1 MKMVTNKKYEGL
13 RKGFC
18 VAFSVTGSSDHAYT
32 NRSAVNHRVR
42 SSIINGAITLAFLSI
57 VGSTNVYAQSCSS
70 SPADSFFKNADFELR
85 TGCPTGNSEMTVADD
100 WDQASLSTAD
110 YFNTCDYG
118 SFGRSSA
125 DALRLQPLGADSD
138 GDGETGAVGVLARI
152 DPTTYAEY
160 VGQCLVA
167 PLVAGTEY
175 TLNFQIATAEGGS
188 YGSDITIN
196 TLLLGVDG
204 SAGNCPTPQ
213 TGVLNTNLPL
223 EGVAGITTLG
233 STGLQ
238 DYFQADDFVTASI
251 TFTPSADVQ
260 YVMLGGSTVGLVDAS
275 SLGPY
280 LYFDELVLNETV
292 CVNDEATLTL
302 EKTVVG
308 GSAADTDFTLTATGS
323 GPTVISGVEGDVA
336 ITSAN
341 LPVSEIYTLT
351 ESSIANYNQT
361 SLACVGAVDTNPLD
375 GLQLEIGET
384 VVCTFT
390 NNEDVNADTTLNVSK
405 TASPDPVISGQ
416 SLTYTITVTDV
427 SDGVDAANVV
437 ASDSL
442 DAVYASASVSCSDSG
457 VVDSTVPEVSCTWA
471 TIPDGGVRTMVI
483 VVTAP

>member
-1 MKMVTNKKYEGL
+1 MKMVTNKKDEGL

-85 TGCPTGNSEMTVADD
+85 TGCPDNNSQMTIADD
-100 WDQASLSTAD
+100 WDQATLGTAD
-110 YFNTCDYG
+110 YFNTCGYS
-118 SFGRSSA
+118 SFLNSSA
-125 DALRLQPLGADSD
+125 DATRLQPLGADSD
-138 GDGETGAVGVLARI
+138 GDGDTGAVGVIDRI
-152 DPTTYAEY
+152 NPSPYVEY
-160 VGQCLVA
+160 IGQCLVA

-175 TLNFQIATAEGGS
+175 TLNFQIATAERGTFGG
-188 YGSDITIN
+188 DVTVN

-213 TGVLNTNLPL
+213 TGVLNTTLPL

-238 DYFQADDFVTASI
+238 DYFVADDFVTASI

-260 YVMLGGSTVGLVDAS
+260 YVMLGGSNVGVVTTS
-275 SLGPY
+275 GGPY
-280 LYFDELVLNETV
+280 LYLDELVLNETV

-323 GPTVISGVEGDVA
+323 GSTVISGVEGDVA

-390 NNEDVNADTTLNVSK
+390 NEDVNTDTTLNVSK

-457 VVDSTVPEVSCTWA
+457 VVDSTAPEVSCTWA